1 MNASAKPALETLES
15 RWVPSSNLNAFARF
29 QSADYPGQDSLTI
42 RVGASDFNSGNRL
55 AIVGIVFRSAAD
67 GTVRPTSVA
76 NGSTQTIAA
85 KSGLPGTEAGG
96 VTICILK
103 AQAYSLK
110 LPEEVNGPWTVET
123 CLAGDANGD
132 FRVDATDLQ
141 VIARRMG
148 KSFGQQ
154 GYSREADSNA
164 DGVIT
169 DSDAR
174 LARSNM
180 GVSTTIRPLRL
191 SAGLSSASDPD
202 QNGVVARRQATVVCV
217 ATPGAN
223 VRIAMEGAPAR
234 GFVAGSNG
242 QLALSTSLPA
252 GTSTCKV
259 SAIGSFG
266 QKTTVSHDITVGDTI
281 LSWNKT
287 HLQTIRQ
294 YKFPSL
300 AGAGQNVSTPPPLAA
315 RNLAIMH
322 LTMNEA
328 IRSVES
334 LAASLGRPLANAMA
348 DAAASGA
355 AHAVLKVLY
364 PSAAYAT
371 RFGNTLSECL
381 SGIPQGRARSEGL
394 AIGREAAAR
403 ILAGMANDGSESIVN
418 HDPGNQPGEWIPTPP
433 GNRPP
438 LLPQWPGVTP
448 FVVGSLDDLLPPPPP
463 ALDSTE
469 YAAAL
474 NEVKSLGAAT
484 GSSRT
489 PEQTNIALFWADG
502 AGTAT
507 PPGHWNQIAAD
518 LASVSGRSLAENSRL
533 FATLNVALADA
544 GIACWRAKYTYA
556 FWRPV
561 TAINR
566 ASEDGN
572 DATRE
577 DTDWRPLLATPPFP
591 SYTSGH
597 STFSGAAATVLGHFF
612 GEDTPFTT
620 RPDEAANINGS
631 ASVALADRAFASFT
645 AAASEASWSRIYGG
659 IHFLFDGE
667 AGLAIGEAVGAM
679 AVEALA
685 G

>member
-1 MNASAKPALETLES
+1 MNASAKPALETLEN

-29 QSADYPGQDSLTI
+29 NSADFPGQDSLTI

-55 AIVGIVFRSAAD
+55 AIVGIVFRSASD
-67 GTVRPTSVA
+67 GTVRPTAVA
-76 NGSTQTIAA
+76 NGATQTIAA
-85 KSGLPGTEAGG
+85 KSGLPGIETGG
-96 VTICILK
+96 MTLCFLK
-103 AQAYSLK
+103 AQSYRLK
-110 LPEEVNGPWTVET
+110 LPEELNGPWSVET

-132 FRVDATDLQ
+132 FRVDAADLQ
-141 VIARRMG
+141 AIARIMG

-154 GYSREADSNA
+154 GYSREADANA
-164 DGVIT
+164 DGMIT
-169 DSDAR
+169 DSDTR

-191 SAGLSSASDPD
+191 SAGLSPACDPD
-202 QNGVVARRQATVVCV
+202 QNGVVARRQAAVICS
-217 ATPGAN
+217 ATPGAS
-223 VRIAMEGAPAR
+223 VRISMEGGPAR
-234 GFVAGSNG
+234 GFVTGSTG
-242 QLALSTSLPA
+242 KLALNTLLPA
-252 GTSTCKV
+252 GTSTCRV
-259 SAIGSFG
+259 SAIGPFG
-266 QKTTVSHDITVGDTI
+266 QKASVSHDITVGDTI

-294 YKFPSL
+294 YKFPFL

-322 LTMNEA
+322 LAMNEG

-334 LAASLGRPLANAMA
+334 LAGNLGRPLANAMA

-355 AHAVLKVLY
+355 AHAVLKALY
-364 PSAAYAT
+364 PSPGYAT

-381 SGIPQGRARSEGL
+381 ARIPQGRARSEGL
-394 AIGREAAAR
+394 VIGRESAAR
-403 ILAGMANDGSESIVN
+403 ILAFRAEDGSAN
-418 HDPGNQPGEWIPTPP
+418 ATNFQPGNQPGGWVPTPP

-448 FVVGSLDDLLPPPPP
+448 FVVGSFDALLPPPPP
-463 ALDSTE
+463 ALDSAE
-469 YAAAL
+469 YATAL
-474 NEVKSLGAAT
+474 NEVKSLGAAS
-484 GSSRT
+484 GSSRS
-489 PEQTNIALFWADG
+489 PEQTYIALFWADG

-544 GIACWRAKYTYA
+544 GIASWHAKYTYA
-556 FWRPV
+556 LWRPV

-572 DATRE
+572 DATEE
-577 DTDWRPLLATPPFP
+577 DGGWRSLLATPPFP

-597 STFSGAAATVLGHFF
+597 STFSGAAAKVLGHFF
-612 GEDTPFTT
+612 GDDTLFTT
-620 RPDEAANINGS
+620 RADEAATIIGS
-631 ASVALADRAFASFT
+631 ASMALADRTFASFT
-645 AAASEASWSRIYGG
+645 AAASEASWSRVYGG

-667 AGLAIGEAVGAM
+667 AGLAVGEAVGAM
-679 AVEALA
+679 AIEALA
-685 G
+685 R